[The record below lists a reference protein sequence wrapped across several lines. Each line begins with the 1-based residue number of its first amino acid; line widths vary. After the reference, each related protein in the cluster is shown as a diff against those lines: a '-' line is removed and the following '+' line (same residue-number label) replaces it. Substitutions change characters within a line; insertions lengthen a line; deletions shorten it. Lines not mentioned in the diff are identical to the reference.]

1 MFIQTE
7 ATPNPNTLKFIP
19 GRHVY
24 DGILEFHGAISAD
37 MSPFAQTL
45 FKIDGVRSVMFGEDF
60 ISVSKN
66 ADIEWAHI
74 KPEIL
79 GTIMDGFV
87 SNVPLWV
94 SDEKPVKSPKKYEGE
109 AAQIVEEIEQLLETR
124 VRPAV
129 AQDGGDSEFEEFDMQ
144 TGVVYLRMRG
154 ACSGCPSS
162 TITLKN
168 GVENMIKHY
177 VPEVTR
183 VEQII

>member
-66 ADIEWAHI
+66 AV
-74 KPEIL
+74 KTQSL
-79 GTIMDGFV
+79 
-87 SNVPLWV
+87 PLH
-94 SDEKPVKSPKKYEGE
+94 
-109 AAQIVEEIEQLLETR
+109 
-124 VRPAV
+124 
-129 AQDGGDSEFEEFDMQ
+129 GDSCGSRTGSSREKNTVLSRPTMQ
-144 TGVVYLRMRG
+144 M
-154 ACSGCPSS
+154 S
-162 TITLKN
+162 
-168 GVENMIKHY
+168 
-177 VPEVTR
+177 VTT
-183 VEQII
+183 QPIYFL